1 MTMFSLFLKTN
12 FLRMIGKRFGAVISA
27 PAVMPLQAQSINGNT
42 ARPSA
47 RAFISTGLAMM
58 LLPAAACA
66 AGISEVAETNVV
78 HMTVHQGRLLQL
90 DALPDSVL
98 VADPEIASF
107 ELPSPG
113 NLFIYAKNV
122 GTTTLYAM
130 DENGNVINAIRIVS
144 EHDLKALSERLKR
157 EFPNADIQLEA
168 GIPSGVIVRGS
179 VDTPQDAKRVID
191 SVQAYIVASTSS
203 AAGGGGGGGS
213 GEGLPGSS
221 ESSGKVIN
229 QLKIKT
235 PSQINIRVR
244 VVEVSRNLTHE
255 LGFNWEASLNRGSA
269 NFGLGTGT
277 LSGFFDS
284 STGAFTGADGSSFF
298 GANVGGSEGS
308 LSGLLSAMNKQGMA
322 SVLAEPNL
330 TAMSGE
336 TAAFAAG
343 GEVPIVLVTNNTVSI
358 DYKSYG
364 VILRMTPTLLSANR
378 ISLHI
383 APEVSELTSVGSV
396 TLEGGSTIPA
406 LTVRRADTTVEL
418 ASGQS
423 FALAGML
430 RSSNS
435 QTVTGVP
442 GLSSIPVL
450 GRVFENESASHEE
463 TELVIIATAYVVEPV
478 NAGDLQT
485 PGQGVKTLD
494 SVMPSYGAVGY
505 LY

>member
-1 MTMFSLFLKTN
+1 MTMFSLFLKSDFRGTCKRLLAAGLFN
-12 FLRMIGKRFGAVISA
+12 AVLPVTLTTMI
-27 PAVMPLQAQSINGNT
+27 
-42 ARPSA
+42 
-47 RAFISTGLAMM
+47 
-58 LLPAAACA
+58 LPATTLA
-66 AGISEVAETNVV
+66 AGVTEVAETSVV
-78 HMTVHQGRLLQL
+78 HLTVNQGRLLRL

-98 VADPEIASF
+98 VADPNIASF

-113 NLFIYAKNV
+113 NLFVYAKSV

-130 DENGNVINAIRIVS
+130 DENGNVINAIRLVS
-144 EHDLKALSERLKR
+144 EHDLKALGERMKR
-157 EFPNADIQLEA
+157 EFPGADIQLETS
-168 GIPSGVIVRGS
+168 IPSGVIVRGS

-191 SVQAYIVASTSS
+191 SIQAYIKSS
-203 AAGGGGGGGS
+203 VGGGQGGGGGGG
-213 GEGLPGSS
+213 EKLPGSS
-221 ESSGKVIN
+221 ETSGNVVN

-235 PSQINIRVR
+235 PSQINIQVR
-244 VVEVSRNLTHE
+244 VVEVSRKLTSE
-255 LGFNWEASLNRGSA
+255 LGFNWAASLSTGSGNMTA
-269 NFGLGTGT
+269 GSGSRLNLFNATTGRFANPTDAGFLNFGR
-277 LSGFFDS
+277 SR
-284 STGAFTGADGSSFF
+284 
-298 GANVGGSEGS
+298 
-308 LSGLLSAMNKQGMA
+308 LSGLLTAMNQQGMA
-322 SVLAEPNL
+322 TVLAEPNL

-343 GEVPIVLVTNNTVSI
+343 GEVPIVLITNNSVSI

-383 APEVSELTSVGSV
+383 APEVSELTEVGSV
-396 TLEGGSTIPA
+396 QLEGGSRIPA

-430 RSSNS
+430 RSAGS
-435 QTVTGVP
+435 QTINGVP
-442 GLSSIPVL
+442 GLSSVPMF
-450 GRVFENESASHEE
+450 GRLFESEATSQEE

-485 PGQGVKTLD
+485 PGQGVKMLD
-494 SVMPSYGAVGY
+494 ASMPRSASIGY

>member
-1 MTMFSLFLKTN
+1 MTMFSLFLKSDFRGTC
-12 FLRMIGKRFGAVISA
+12 KRLLAAGLFNAVL
-27 PAVMPLQAQSINGNT
+27 PVTLT
-42 ARPSA
+42 
-47 RAFISTGLAMM
+47 TMM
-58 LLPAAACA
+58 LPATTLA
-66 AGISEVAETNVV
+66 AGVSVAPVTDEV
-78 HMTVHQGRLLQL
+78 HLTVHQGRLLQL
-90 DALPDSVL
+90 NELPDSVL
-98 VADPEIASF
+98 VADPNIASF

-113 NLFIYAKNV
+113 NLFVYAKSV

-130 DENGNVINAIRIVS
+130 DENGNVINAIRLVS
-144 EHDLKALSERLKR
+144 EHDLKALGERMKR
-157 EFPNADIQLEA
+157 EFPGADIQLEA
-168 GIPSGVIVRGS
+168 SIPSGVIVRGS

-191 SVQAYIVASTSS
+191 SIQAYISASSGGQ
-203 AAGGGGGGGS
+203 GGGGGGG
-213 GEGLPGSS
+213 EKLPGSS

-235 PSQINIRVR
+235 PSQINIQVR
-244 VVEVSRNLTHE
+244 VVEVSRKLTSE
-255 LGFNWEASLNRGSA
+255 LGFNWAASLSTGSGNMSA
-269 NFGLGTGT
+269 GSGSRLNLFNATTGRFANPTDSGFLNFGR
-277 LSGFFDS
+277 SR
-284 STGAFTGADGSSFF
+284 
-298 GANVGGSEGS
+298 
-308 LSGLLSAMNKQGMA
+308 LSGLLTAMNQQGMA
-322 SVLAEPNL
+322 TVLAEPNL

-343 GEVPIVLVTNNTVSI
+343 GEVPIVLITNNSVSI

-383 APEVSELTSVGSV
+383 APEVSELTEVGSV
-396 TLEGGSTIPA
+396 QLEGGSRIPA

-430 RSSNS
+430 RSANS

-442 GLSSIPVL
+442 GLSSVPMF
-450 GRVFENESASHEE
+450 GRLFENEATSQEE

-485 PGQGVKTLD
+485 PGQGVKMLD
-494 SVMPSYGAVGY
+494 SSMPRSASIGY

>member
-1 MTMFSLFLKTN
+1 MKMSFTPDFGCRLAA
-12 FLRMIGKRFGAVISA
+12 KRLLLVASCLLATVTLPVAAVTQIEA
-27 PAVMPLQAQSINGNT
+27 T
-42 ARPSA
+42 
-47 RAFISTGLAMM
+47 
-58 LLPAAACA
+58 
-66 AGISEVAETNVV
+66 SEIRLN
-78 HMTVHQGRLLQL
+78 VHQGRMLQL
-90 DALPDSVL
+90 DQIPDSVL
-98 VADPEIASF
+98 IADPEIASF

-113 NLFIYAKNV
+113 NVFVFAKGV

-130 DENGNVINAIRIVS
+130 DADGQVVSAIRLVI
-144 EHDLKALSERLKR
+144 EHDLASLKERLRR
-157 EFPNADIQLEA
+157 EFPDAQIQLEA
-168 GIPSGVIVRGS
+168 SVPNGVIVRGS
-179 VDTPQDAKRVID
+179 VETPQDAKKVID
-191 SVQAYIVASTSS
+191 SVQTWISASASS
-203 AAGGGGGGGS
+203 RGGSGGGGGGS
-213 GEGLPGSS
+213 SLPSTSS
-221 ESSGKVIN
+221 TSPNVVN
-229 QLKIKT
+229 QLKVRT

-244 VVEVSRNLTHE
+244 VVEVSRKLTHE
-255 LGFNWEASLNRGSA
+255 LGFNWDASLKNGGNTIGFGSGALSDFFNATTRTFTREAGSA
-269 NFGLGTGT
+269 SLGYNY
-277 LSGFFDS
+277 SGSD
-284 STGAFTGADGSSFF
+284 
-298 GANVGGSEGS
+298 GS
-308 LSGLLSAMNKQGMA
+308 LSTLLSALNSQGMA

-343 GEVPIVLVTNNTVSI
+343 GEVPIVLVTGNSISI

-396 TLEGGSTIPA
+396 QLEGGSTIPA

-435 QTVTGVP
+435 QTVSGVP
-442 GLSSIPVL
+442 GLSSIPLL
-450 GRVFENESASHEE
+450 GRAFEKESTSSEE

-478 NAGDLQT
+478 SAGTLQT
-485 PGQGVKTLD
+485 PGQGAKMIDANT
-494 SVMPSYGAVGY
+494 PQFGAAGY

>member
-1 MTMFSLFLKTN
+1 MTMFSLFLKSDFRGTC
-12 FLRMIGKRFGAVISA
+12 KRLLAAGLFNAVL
-27 PAVMPLQAQSINGNT
+27 PVTLT
-42 ARPSA
+42 
-47 RAFISTGLAMM
+47 TMM
-58 LLPAAACA
+58 LPATTLA
-66 AGISEVAETNVV
+66 AGVSEVAETNVV
-78 HMTVHQGRLLQL
+78 HLTVHQGRLLQL

-98 VADPEIASF
+98 VADPNIASF

-113 NLFIYAKNV
+113 NLFVYAKSV

-130 DENGNVINAIRIVS
+130 DENGNVINAIRLVS
-144 EHDLKALSERLKR
+144 EHDLKALGERMKR
-157 EFPNADIQLEA
+157 EFPGADIQLEA
-168 GIPSGVIVRGS
+168 SIPSGVIVRGS

-191 SVQAYIVASTSS
+191 SVQAYISASSS
-203 AAGGGGGGGS
+203 GGQGGGGDGGGK
-213 GEGLPGSS
+213 LPGSS

-235 PSQINIRVR
+235 PSQINIQVR
-244 VVEVSRNLTHE
+244 VVEVSRKLTSE
-255 LGFNWEASLNRGSA
+255 LGFNWAASL
-269 NFGLGTGT
+269 
-277 LSGFFDS
+277 
-284 STGAFTGADGSSFF
+284 STGSGSMSAGSGSRLNLFNATTGRFSNPTDAGFLSF
-298 GANVGGSEGS
+298 GRSR
-308 LSGLLSAMNKQGMA
+308 LSGLLTAMNEQGMA
-322 SVLAEPNL
+322 TVLAEPNL

-343 GEVPIVLVTNNTVSI
+343 GEVPVVVITNNNVNI

-383 APEVSELTSVGSV
+383 APEVSELTDVGSV
-396 TLEGGSTIPA
+396 QLEGGSRIPA

-430 RSSNS
+430 RSAGS
-435 QTVTGVP
+435 QTINGVP
-442 GLSSIPVL
+442 GLSSVPMF
-450 GRVFENESASHEE
+450 GRLFESEATSQEE

-485 PGQGVKTLD
+485 PGKGVKMLD
-494 SVMPSYGAVGY
+494 ASMPRSASVGY

>member
-1 MTMFSLFLKTN
+1 MTMFSLFLKSDFRGTC
-12 FLRMIGKRFGAVISA
+12 KRLLTAGLFNAVL
-27 PAVMPLQAQSINGNT
+27 PVTLT
-42 ARPSA
+42 
-47 RAFISTGLAMM
+47 TMM
-58 LLPAAACA
+58 LPATTLA
-66 AGISEVAETNVV
+66 AGVSVAPVTDEVRL
-78 HMTVHQGRLLQL
+78 TVNQGRLLQL
-90 DALPDSVL
+90 HGLPDSVL
-98 VADPEIASF
+98 VADPNIASF

-113 NLFIYAKNV
+113 NLFVYAKSV

-130 DENGNVINAIRIVS
+130 DENGNVINAIRLVS
-144 EHDLKALSERLKR
+144 EHDLKALGERMKR
-157 EFPNADIQLEA
+157 EFPGADIQLEA
-168 GIPSGVIVRGS
+168 SIPSGVIVRGS

-191 SVQAYIVASTSS
+191 SIQAYISAS
-203 AAGGGGGGGS
+203 AGAQGGGGGGG
-213 GEGLPGSS
+213 EKLPGSS

-235 PSQINIRVR
+235 PSQINIQVR
-244 VVEVSRNLTHE
+244 VVEVSRKLTSE
-255 LGFNWEASLNRGSA
+255 LGFNWAASLSTGSGNMTA
-269 NFGLGTGT
+269 GSGSRLNLFNATTGRFANPTDSGFLNFGR
-277 LSGFFDS
+277 SR
-284 STGAFTGADGSSFF
+284 
-298 GANVGGSEGS
+298 
-308 LSGLLSAMNKQGMA
+308 LSGLLTAMNQQGMA
-322 SVLAEPNL
+322 TVLAEPNL

-343 GEVPIVLVTNNTVSI
+343 GEVPIVLITNNSVSI

-383 APEVSELTSVGSV
+383 APEVSELTEVGSV
-396 TLEGGSTIPA
+396 QLEGGSRIPA

-430 RSSNS
+430 RSAGS
-435 QTVTGVP
+435 QTINGVP
-442 GLSSIPVL
+442 GLSSVPMF
-450 GRVFENESASHEE
+450 GRLFESEATSQEE

-485 PGQGVKTLD
+485 PGQGVKMLD
-494 SVMPSYGAVGY
+494 SSMPRSASIGY

>member
-1 MTMFSLFLKTN
+1 MTIFSLFLKSDFRGTC
-12 FLRMIGKRFGAVISA
+12 KRLLTAGLFNAVL
-27 PAVMPLQAQSINGNT
+27 PVTLT
-42 ARPSA
+42 
-47 RAFISTGLAMM
+47 TMM
-58 LLPAAACA
+58 LPATTLA
-66 AGISEVAETNVV
+66 AGVSVAPVTDEVRL
-78 HMTVHQGRLLQL
+78 TVNQGRLLQL
-90 DALPDSVL
+90 HGLPDSVL
-98 VADPEIASF
+98 VADPNIASF

-113 NLFIYAKNV
+113 NLFVYAKSV

-130 DENGNVINAIRIVS
+130 DENGNVINAIRLVS
-144 EHDLKALSERLKR
+144 EHDLKALGERMKR
-157 EFPNADIQLEA
+157 EFPGADIQLEA
-168 GIPSGVIVRGS
+168 SIPSGVIVRGS

-191 SVQAYIVASTSS
+191 SIQAYISASSGGQ
-203 AAGGGGGGGS
+203 GGGGGGG
-213 GEGLPGSS
+213 EKLPGSS

-235 PSQINIRVR
+235 PSQINIQVR
-244 VVEVSRNLTHE
+244 VVEVSRKLTSE
-255 LGFNWEASLNRGSA
+255 LGFNWAASLSTGSGNMSA
-269 NFGLGTGT
+269 GSGSRLNLFNATTGRFANPTDSGFLNFGR
-277 LSGFFDS
+277 SR
-284 STGAFTGADGSSFF
+284 
-298 GANVGGSEGS
+298 
-308 LSGLLSAMNKQGMA
+308 LSGLLTAMNQQGMA
-322 SVLAEPNL
+322 TVLAEPNL

-343 GEVPIVLVTNNTVSI
+343 GEVPIVLITNNSVSI

-383 APEVSELTSVGSV
+383 APEVSELTDVGSV
-396 TLEGGSTIPA
+396 QLEGGSRIPA

-430 RSSNS
+430 RSAGS
-435 QTVTGVP
+435 QTINGVP
-442 GLSSIPVL
+442 GLSSVPMF
-450 GRVFENESASHEE
+450 GRLFESEATSQEE

-485 PGQGVKTLD
+485 PGQGVKMLD
-494 SVMPSYGAVGY
+494 SSMPRSASIGY

>member
-1 MTMFSLFLKTN
+1 MTMFSLFLKSD
-12 FLRMIGKRFGAVISA
+12 FRGSCKRLLAAGLFNAVL
-27 PAVMPLQAQSINGNT
+27 PVTLT
-42 ARPSA
+42 
-47 RAFISTGLAMM
+47 TMM
-58 LLPAAACA
+58 LPVTTLA
-66 AGISEVAETNVV
+66 AGVSEVAETNVV
-78 HMTVHQGRLLQL
+78 HLTVHQGRLLQL

-98 VADPEIASF
+98 VADPNIASF

-113 NLFIYAKNV
+113 NLFVYAKSV

-130 DENGNVINAIRIVS
+130 DENGNVINAIRLVS
-144 EHDLKALSERLKR
+144 EHDLKALGERMKR
-157 EFPNADIQLEA
+157 EFPGADIQLEA
-168 GIPSGVIVRGS
+168 SIPSGVIVRGS

-191 SVQAYIVASTSS
+191 SIQAYISASSS
-203 AAGGGGGGGS
+203 GGQGGGGGGG
-213 GEGLPGSS
+213 EKLPGSS

-235 PSQINIRVR
+235 PSQINIQVR
-244 VVEVSRNLTHE
+244 VVEVSRKLTSE
-255 LGFNWEASLNRGSA
+255 LGFNWAASLSTGSGNMSA
-269 NFGLGTGT
+269 GSGSRLNLFNATTGRFANPTDAGFLNFGR
-277 LSGFFDS
+277 SR
-284 STGAFTGADGSSFF
+284 
-298 GANVGGSEGS
+298 
-308 LSGLLSAMNKQGMA
+308 LSGLLTAMNQQGMA
-322 SVLAEPNL
+322 TVLAEPNL

-343 GEVPIVLVTNNTVSI
+343 GEVPIVLITNNSVSI

-383 APEVSELTSVGSV
+383 APEVSELTDVGSV
-396 TLEGGSTIPA
+396 QLEGGSRIPA

-430 RSSNS
+430 RSAGS
-435 QTVTGVP
+435 QTINGVP
-442 GLSSIPVL
+442 GLSSVPMF
-450 GRVFENESASHEE
+450 GRLFESESTSQEE

-485 PGQGVKTLD
+485 PGQGVKMLD
-494 SVMPSYGAVGY
+494 SSMPRSASIGY

>member
-1 MTMFSLFLKTN
+1 MTMFSLFLKSDFRGTC
-12 FLRMIGKRFGAVISA
+12 KRLLAAGLFNAVL
-27 PAVMPLQAQSINGNT
+27 PVTLT
-42 ARPSA
+42 
-47 RAFISTGLAMM
+47 TMM
-58 LLPAAACA
+58 LPVTTLA
-66 AGISEVAETNVV
+66 AGVSEVAETNVV
-78 HMTVHQGRLLQL
+78 HLTVHQGRLLQL

-98 VADPEIASF
+98 VADPNIASF

-113 NLFIYAKNV
+113 NLFVYAKSV

-130 DENGNVINAIRIVS
+130 DENGNVINAIRLVS
-144 EHDLKALSERLKR
+144 EHDLKALGERMKR
-157 EFPNADIQLEA
+157 EFPGADIQLEA
-168 GIPSGVIVRGS
+168 SIPSGVIVRGS

-191 SVQAYIVASTSS
+191 SIQAYISASSS
-203 AAGGGGGGGS
+203 GGQGGGGGGG
-213 GEGLPGSS
+213 EKLPGSS

-235 PSQINIRVR
+235 PSQINIQVR
-244 VVEVSRNLTHE
+244 VVEVSRKLTSE
-255 LGFNWEASLNRGSA
+255 LGFNWAASLSTGSGNMSA
-269 NFGLGTGT
+269 GSGSRLNLFNATTGRFANPTDSGFLNFGR
-277 LSGFFDS
+277 SR
-284 STGAFTGADGSSFF
+284 
-298 GANVGGSEGS
+298 
-308 LSGLLSAMNKQGMA
+308 LSGLLTAMNQQGMA
-322 SVLAEPNL
+322 TVLAEPNL

-343 GEVPIVLVTNNTVSI
+343 GEVPIVLITNNSVSI

-383 APEVSELTSVGSV
+383 APEVSELTDVGSV
-396 TLEGGSTIPA
+396 QLEGGSRIPA

-430 RSSNS
+430 RSAGS
-435 QTVTGVP
+435 QTINGVP
-442 GLSSIPVL
+442 GLSSVPMF
-450 GRVFENESASHEE
+450 GRLFESESTSQEE

-485 PGQGVKTLD
+485 PGQGVKMLD
-494 SVMPSYGAVGY
+494 SSMPRSASIGY

>member
-1 MTMFSLFLKTN
+1 MTMFSLFLKSDARGTC
-12 FLRMIGKRFGAVISA
+12 KRLLIASLFNAVL
-27 PAVMPLQAQSINGNT
+27 PVML
-42 ARPSA
+42 
-47 RAFISTGLAMM
+47 M
-58 LLPAAACA
+58 LPVTTQA
-66 AGISEVAETNVV
+66 AGVSEVAETNVV
-78 HMTVHQGRLLQL
+78 HLTVHQGRLLQL

-98 VADPEIASF
+98 VADPNIASF

-113 NLFIYAKNV
+113 NLFVYAKSV

-130 DENGNVINAIRIVS
+130 DENGNVINAIRLVS
-144 EHDLKALSERLKR
+144 EHDLKALSERMKR
-157 EFPNADIQLEA
+157 EFPGADIQLEA
-168 GIPSGVIVRGS
+168 SIPSGVIVRGS

-191 SVQAYIVASTSS
+191 SIQAYISASSGGQ
-203 AAGGGGGGGS
+203 GGGGGG
-213 GEGLPGSS
+213 EKLPGSS

-235 PSQINIRVR
+235 PSQINIQVR
-244 VVEVSRNLTHE
+244 VVEVSRKLTSE
-255 LGFNWEASLNRGSA
+255 LGFNWAASLSTGSGNMTA
-269 NFGLGTGT
+269 GSGSRLNLFNATTGRFANPTDSGFLNFGR
-277 LSGFFDS
+277 SR
-284 STGAFTGADGSSFF
+284 
-298 GANVGGSEGS
+298 
-308 LSGLLSAMNKQGMA
+308 LSGLLTAMNQQGMA
-322 SVLAEPNL
+322 TVLAEPNL

-343 GEVPIVLVTNNTVSI
+343 GEVPIVLITNNSVSI

-383 APEVSELTSVGSV
+383 APEVSELTDVGSV
-396 TLEGGSTIPA
+396 QLEGGSRIPA

-430 RSSNS
+430 RSAGS
-435 QTVTGVP
+435 QTINGVP
-442 GLSSIPVL
+442 GLSSVPMF
-450 GRVFENESASHEE
+450 GRLFESEATSQEE

-485 PGQGVKTLD
+485 PGQGVKMLD
-494 SVMPSYGAVGY
+494 SSMPRSASIGY

>member
-1 MTMFSLFLKTN
+1 MTMFSLFLKSDFRGTC
-12 FLRMIGKRFGAVISA
+12 KRLLAAGLFNAVL
-27 PAVMPLQAQSINGNT
+27 PVTLT
-42 ARPSA
+42 
-47 RAFISTGLAMM
+47 TMM
-58 LLPAAACA
+58 LPATTLA
-66 AGISEVAETNVV
+66 AGVSVAPVTDEV
-78 HMTVHQGRLLQL
+78 HLTVHQGRLLQL
-90 DALPDSVL
+90 NELPDSVL
-98 VADPEIASF
+98 VADPNIASF

-113 NLFIYAKNV
+113 NLFVYAKSV

-130 DENGNVINAIRIVS
+130 DENGNVINAIRLVS
-144 EHDLKALSERLKR
+144 EHDLKALGERMKR
-157 EFPNADIQLEA
+157 EFPGADIQLEA
-168 GIPSGVIVRGS
+168 SIPSGVIVRGS

-191 SVQAYIVASTSS
+191 SIQAYISAS
-203 AAGGGGGGGS
+203 AGGGGQGGGGGG
-213 GEGLPGSS
+213 ERLPGSS

-235 PSQINIRVR
+235 PSQINIQVR
-244 VVEVSRNLTHE
+244 VVEVSRKLTSE
-255 LGFNWEASLNRGSA
+255 LGFNWAASLSTGSGNMSA
-269 NFGLGTGT
+269 GSGSRLNLFNATTGRFSNPTDSGFLNFGR
-277 LSGFFDS
+277 SR
-284 STGAFTGADGSSFF
+284 
-298 GANVGGSEGS
+298 
-308 LSGLLSAMNKQGMA
+308 LSGLLTAMNQQGMA
-322 SVLAEPNL
+322 TVLAEPNL

-343 GEVPIVLVTNNTVSI
+343 GEVPIVLITNNSVSI

-383 APEVSELTSVGSV
+383 APEVSELTDVGSV
-396 TLEGGSTIPA
+396 QLEGGSRIPA

-430 RSSNS
+430 RSAGS
-435 QTVTGVP
+435 QTINGVP
-442 GLSSIPVL
+442 GLSSVPMF
-450 GRVFENESASHEE
+450 GRLFESEATSQEE

-485 PGQGVKTLD
+485 PGQGVKMLD
-494 SVMPSYGAVGY
+494 SSMPRSASIGY

>member
-1 MTMFSLFLKTN
+1 MTMFSLFLKSDFRGTC
-12 FLRMIGKRFGAVISA
+12 KRLLAAGLFNAVL
-27 PAVMPLQAQSINGNT
+27 PVTLT
-42 ARPSA
+42 
-47 RAFISTGLAMM
+47 TMM
-58 LLPAAACA
+58 LPATTLA
-66 AGISEVAETNVV
+66 AGVSVAPVTDEVRL
-78 HMTVHQGRLLQL
+78 TVNQGRLLHL
-90 DALPDSVL
+90 NALPDSVL
-98 VADPEIASF
+98 VADPNIASF

-113 NLFIYAKNV
+113 NLFVYAKSV

-130 DENGNVINAIRIVS
+130 DENGNVINAIRLVS
-144 EHDLKALSERLKR
+144 EHDLKALGERMKR
-157 EFPNADIQLEA
+157 EFPGADIQLEA
-168 GIPSGVIVRGS
+168 SIPSGVIVRGS

-191 SVQAYIVASTSS
+191 SIQAYISASSGGGGQ
-203 AAGGGGGGGS
+203 GGGGGG
-213 GEGLPGSS
+213 EKLPGSS

-235 PSQINIRVR
+235 PSQINIQVR
-244 VVEVSRNLTHE
+244 VVEVSRKLTSE
-255 LGFNWEASLNRGSA
+255 LGFNWAASLSTGSGNMTA
-269 NFGLGTGT
+269 GSGSRLNLFNATTGRFANPTDSGFLNFGR
-277 LSGFFDS
+277 SR
-284 STGAFTGADGSSFF
+284 
-298 GANVGGSEGS
+298 
-308 LSGLLSAMNKQGMA
+308 LSGLLTAMNQQGMA
-322 SVLAEPNL
+322 TVLAEPNL

-343 GEVPIVLVTNNTVSI
+343 GEVPIVLITNNSVSI

-383 APEVSELTSVGSV
+383 APEVSELTDVGSV
-396 TLEGGSTIPA
+396 QLEGGSRIPA

-430 RSSNS
+430 RSAGS
-435 QTVTGVP
+435 QTINGVP
-442 GLSSIPVL
+442 GLSSVPMF
-450 GRVFENESASHEE
+450 GRLFESESTSQEE

-485 PGQGVKTLD
+485 PGQGVKMLD
-494 SVMPSYGAVGY
+494 SSMPRSASIGY

>member
-1 MTMFSLFLKTN
+1 MTPFVN
-12 FLRMIGKRFGAVISA
+12 GKIARLSGRVFIVTALAATLA
-27 PAVMPLQAQSINGNT
+27 PAT
-42 ARPSA
+42 AP
-47 RAFISTGLAMM
+47 
-58 LLPAAACA
+58 A
-66 AGISEVAETNVV
+66 AGIAEVAETNVV
-78 HMTVHQGRLLQL
+78 HMTVHQGRMLRL
-90 DALPDSVL
+90 DGLPDSVL
-98 VADPEIASF
+98 VADPAIASF

-113 NLFIYAKNV
+113 NLFIYAKSV

-130 DENGNVINAIRIVS
+130 DENGDVINAIRIVS
-144 EHDLKALSERLKR
+144 EHDLKALGERLKR
-157 EFPNADIQLEA
+157 EFPSADIQLEA

-191 SVQAYIVASTSS
+191 SVQAYIVASSS
-203 AAGGGGGGGS
+203 SAGGGGGGG
-213 GEGLPGSS
+213 GGGGQELPGSS
-221 ESSGKVIN
+221 ETSGKVIN

-277 LSGFFDS
+277 VSGFFDS
-284 STGAFTGADGSSFF
+284 STGAFTGVEGSSFF
-298 GANVGGSEGS
+298 GANVGGGEGS

-343 GEVPIVLVTNNTVSI
+343 GEVPVVIITNNNVNI
-358 DYKSYG
+358 DYKAYG

-442 GLSSIPVL
+442 GLSSIPII
-450 GRVFENESASHEE
+450 GRAFENESASHEE

-478 NAGDLQT
+478 NAGDLQI

-494 SVMPSYGAVGY
+494 SVTPSYGAVGY

>member
-1 MTMFSLFLKTN
+1 MTMFSLFLKSDFRGTC
-12 FLRMIGKRFGAVISA
+12 KR
-27 PAVMPLQAQSINGNT
+27 
-42 ARPSA
+42 
-47 RAFISTGLAMM
+47 
-58 LLPAAACA
+58 LLA
-66 AGISEVAETNVV
+66 AGLFNAVLPVTLTTMMSPATTLAAGVSVAPVTDEVRL
-78 HMTVHQGRLLQL
+78 TVNQGRLLHL
-90 DALPDSVL
+90 NALPDSVL
-98 VADPEIASF
+98 VADPNIASF

-113 NLFIYAKNV
+113 NLFVYAKSV

-130 DENGNVINAIRIVS
+130 DENGNVINAIRLVS
-144 EHDLKALSERLKR
+144 EHDLKALGERMKR
-157 EFPNADIQLEA
+157 EFPGADIQLEA
-168 GIPSGVIVRGS
+168 SIPSGVIVRGS

-191 SVQAYIVASTSS
+191 SIQAYISASSGGGGQ
-203 AAGGGGGGGS
+203 GGGGGG
-213 GEGLPGSS
+213 ERLPGSS

-235 PSQINIRVR
+235 PSQINIQVR
-244 VVEVSRNLTHE
+244 VVEVSRKLTSE
-255 LGFNWEASLNRGSA
+255 LGFNWAASLSTGSGNMTA
-269 NFGLGTGT
+269 GSGSRLNLFNATTGRFANPTDSGFLNFGR
-277 LSGFFDS
+277 SR
-284 STGAFTGADGSSFF
+284 
-298 GANVGGSEGS
+298 
-308 LSGLLSAMNKQGMA
+308 LSGLLTAMNQQGMA
-322 SVLAEPNL
+322 TVLAEPNL

-343 GEVPIVLVTNNTVSI
+343 GEVPIVLITNNSVSI

-383 APEVSELTSVGSV
+383 APEVSELTDVGSV
-396 TLEGGSTIPA
+396 QLEGGSRIPA

-430 RSSNS
+430 RSAGS
-435 QTVTGVP
+435 QTINGVP
-442 GLSSIPVL
+442 GLSSVPMF
-450 GRVFENESASHEE
+450 GRLFESEATSQEE

-485 PGQGVKTLD
+485 PGQGVKMLD
-494 SVMPSYGAVGY
+494 SSMPRSASIGY

>member
-1 MTMFSLFLKTN
+1 MTMFSLFLKSDFRGTC
-12 FLRMIGKRFGAVISA
+12 KRLLAAGLFNAVL
-27 PAVMPLQAQSINGNT
+27 PVTLT
-42 ARPSA
+42 
-47 RAFISTGLAMM
+47 TMM
-58 LLPAAACA
+58 LPATTLA
-66 AGISEVAETNVV
+66 AGVSVAPVTDEV
-78 HMTVHQGRLLQL
+78 HLTVHQGRLLQL
-90 DALPDSVL
+90 NELPDSVL
-98 VADPEIASF
+98 VADPNIASF

-113 NLFIYAKNV
+113 NLFVYAKSV

-130 DENGNVINAIRIVS
+130 DENGNVINAIRLVS
-144 EHDLKALSERLKR
+144 EHDLKALGERMKR
-157 EFPNADIQLEA
+157 EFPGADIQLEA
-168 GIPSGVIVRGS
+168 SIPSGVIVRGS

-191 SVQAYIVASTSS
+191 SIQAYISAS
-203 AAGGGGGGGS
+203 AGGGGQGGGGGG
-213 GEGLPGSS
+213 ERLPGSS

-235 PSQINIRVR
+235 PSQINIQVR
-244 VVEVSRNLTHE
+244 VVEVSRKLTSE
-255 LGFNWEASLNRGSA
+255 LGFNWAASLSTGSGNMSA
-269 NFGLGTGT
+269 GSGSRLNLFNATTGRFANPTDSGFLNFGR
-277 LSGFFDS
+277 SR
-284 STGAFTGADGSSFF
+284 
-298 GANVGGSEGS
+298 
-308 LSGLLSAMNKQGMA
+308 LSGLLTAMNQQGMA
-322 SVLAEPNL
+322 TVLAEPNL

-343 GEVPIVLVTNNTVSI
+343 GEVPIVLITNNSVSI

-383 APEVSELTSVGSV
+383 APEVSELTEVGSV
-396 TLEGGSTIPA
+396 QLEGGSRIPA

-430 RSSNS
+430 RSAGS
-435 QTVTGVP
+435 QTINGVP
-442 GLSSIPVL
+442 GLSSVPMF
-450 GRVFENESASHEE
+450 GRLFESEATSQEE

-485 PGQGVKTLD
+485 PGQGVKMLD
-494 SVMPSYGAVGY
+494 SSMPRSASIGY

>member
-1 MTMFSLFLKTN
+1 M
-12 FLRMIGKRFGAVISA
+12 
-27 PAVMPLQAQSINGNT
+27 
-42 ARPSA
+42 
-47 RAFISTGLAMM
+47 
-58 LLPAAACA
+58 
-66 AGISEVAETNVV
+66 AETNVIRL
-78 HMTVHQGRLLQL
+78 TVNQGRLLQL

-98 VADPEIASF
+98 VADPKIASF

-113 NLFIYAKNV
+113 NLFVYAKSV

-144 EHDLKALSERLKR
+144 EHDLKALSERMKR
-157 EFPNADIQLEA
+157 EFPGADIQLEA
-168 GIPSGVIVRGS
+168 SVPSGVIVRGS

-191 SVQAYIVASTSS
+191 SVQGYISASMSAGAGS
-203 AAGGGGGGGS
+203 AAN
-213 GEGLPGSS
+213 GLPGTS
-221 ESSGKVIN
+221 ETSPNVIN

-255 LGFNWEASLNRGSA
+255 LGFNWDASLNRGSA

-277 LSGFFDS
+277 VSGFFNS
-284 STGAFTGADGSSFF
+284 STGAFTGVEGSNFF
-298 GANVGGSEGS
+298 GANVGGGEGS

-343 GEVPIVLVTNNTVSI
+343 GEVPIVLITINNVSI

-396 TLEGGSTIPA
+396 QLEGGSTIPA

-442 GLSSIPVL
+442 GLSSIPVI
-450 GRVFENESASHEE
+450 GRAFENESSEHEE

-478 NAGDLQT
+478 NAGDLQM

>member
-1 MTMFSLFLKTN
+1 MTMFSLFLKSDFWDT
-12 FLRMIGKRFGAVISA
+12 RKR
-27 PAVMPLQAQSINGNT
+27 
-42 ARPSA
+42 
-47 RAFISTGLAMM
+47 
-58 LLPAAACA
+58 LLAACWLSMLMPATVFA

-191 SVQAYIVASTSS
+191 SVQAYIAASSSS
-203 AAGGGGGGGS
+203 AAGGGGGQ
-213 GEGLPGSS
+213 GLPGSS
-221 ESSGKVIN
+221 ETSGKVIN

-277 LSGFFDS
+277 VSGFYDS
-284 STGAFTGADGSSFF
+284 STGAFTGVEGSSFF

-343 GEVPIVLVTNNTVSI
+343 GEVPVVIITNNNVNI

-383 APEVSELTSVGSV
+383 APEVSELTSVGAV
-396 TLEGGSTIPA
+396 ELEGGSTIPA

-442 GLSSIPVL
+442 GLSRIPVI
-450 GRVFENESASHEE
+450 GRAFENESASHEE

-478 NAGDLQT
+478 NAGDLQV

>member
-1 MTMFSLFLKTN
+1 MTMFSLFLKSDARGTC
-12 FLRMIGKRFGAVISA
+12 KRLLIASLFNAVL
-27 PAVMPLQAQSINGNT
+27 PVML
-42 ARPSA
+42 
-47 RAFISTGLAMM
+47 M
-58 LLPAAACA
+58 LPVTTQA
-66 AGISEVAETNVV
+66 AGVSEVAETNVV
-78 HMTVHQGRLLQL
+78 HLTVHQGRLLQL

-98 VADPEIASF
+98 VADPNIASF

-113 NLFIYAKNV
+113 NLFVYAKSV

-130 DENGNVINAIRIVS
+130 DENGNVINAIRLVS
-144 EHDLKALSERLKR
+144 EHDLKALGERMKR
-157 EFPNADIQLEA
+157 EFPGADIQLEA
-168 GIPSGVIVRGS
+168 SIPSGVIVRGS

-191 SVQAYIVASTSS
+191 SIQAYISASSGGQ
-203 AAGGGGGGGS
+203 GGGGGG
-213 GEGLPGSS
+213 EKLPGSS

-235 PSQINIRVR
+235 PSQINIQVR
-244 VVEVSRNLTHE
+244 VVEVSRKLTSE
-255 LGFNWEASLNRGSA
+255 LGFNWAASLSTGSGNMTA
-269 NFGLGTGT
+269 GSGSRLNLFNATTGRFANPTDSGFLNFGR
-277 LSGFFDS
+277 SR
-284 STGAFTGADGSSFF
+284 
-298 GANVGGSEGS
+298 
-308 LSGLLSAMNKQGMA
+308 LSGLLTAMNQQGMA
-322 SVLAEPNL
+322 TVLAEPNL

-343 GEVPIVLVTNNTVSI
+343 GEVPIVLITNNSVSI

-383 APEVSELTSVGSV
+383 APEVSELTDVGSV
-396 TLEGGSTIPA
+396 QLEGGSRIPA

-430 RSSNS
+430 RSAGS
-435 QTVTGVP
+435 QTINGVP
-442 GLSSIPVL
+442 GLSSVPMF
-450 GRVFENESASHEE
+450 GRLFESEATSQEE

-485 PGQGVKTLD
+485 PGQGVKMLD
-494 SVMPSYGAVGY
+494 SSMPRSASIGY

>member
-1 MTMFSLFLKTN
+1 MTMFSLFLKSDFRGTC
-12 FLRMIGKRFGAVISA
+12 KRLLTAGLFNAVL
-27 PAVMPLQAQSINGNT
+27 PVTLT
-42 ARPSA
+42 
-47 RAFISTGLAMM
+47 TMM
-58 LLPAAACA
+58 LPATTLA
-66 AGISEVAETNVV
+66 AGVSVAPVTDEVRL
-78 HMTVHQGRLLQL
+78 TVNQGRLLQL
-90 DALPDSVL
+90 HGLPDSVL
-98 VADPEIASF
+98 VADPNIASF

-113 NLFIYAKNV
+113 NLFVYAKSV

-130 DENGNVINAIRIVS
+130 DENGNVINAIRLVS
-144 EHDLKALSERLKR
+144 EHDLKALGERMKR
-157 EFPNADIQLEA
+157 EFPGADIQLEA
-168 GIPSGVIVRGS
+168 SIPSGVIVRGS

-191 SVQAYIVASTSS
+191 SIQAYISASSGGQ
-203 AAGGGGGGGS
+203 GGGGGGG
-213 GEGLPGSS
+213 EKLPGSS

-235 PSQINIRVR
+235 PSQINIQVR
-244 VVEVSRNLTHE
+244 VVEVSRKLTSE
-255 LGFNWEASLNRGSA
+255 LGFNWAASLSTGSGNMSA
-269 NFGLGTGT
+269 GSGSRLNLFNATTGRFANPTDSGFLNFGR
-277 LSGFFDS
+277 SR
-284 STGAFTGADGSSFF
+284 
-298 GANVGGSEGS
+298 
-308 LSGLLSAMNKQGMA
+308 LSGLLTAMNQQGMA
-322 SVLAEPNL
+322 TVLAEPNL

-343 GEVPIVLVTNNTVSI
+343 GEVPIVLITNNSVSI

-383 APEVSELTSVGSV
+383 APEVSELTDVGSV
-396 TLEGGSTIPA
+396 QLEGGSRIPA

-430 RSSNS
+430 RSAGS
-435 QTVTGVP
+435 QTINGVP
-442 GLSSIPVL
+442 GLSSVPMF
-450 GRVFENESASHEE
+450 GRLFESEATSQEE

-485 PGQGVKTLD
+485 PGQGVKMLD
-494 SVMPSYGAVGY
+494 SSMPRSASIGY

>member
-1 MTMFSLFLKTN
+1 MTMFSLFLKPDFRGTC
-12 FLRMIGKRFGAVISA
+12 KRLLAAGLFNAVL
-27 PAVMPLQAQSINGNT
+27 PVTLT
-42 ARPSA
+42 
-47 RAFISTGLAMM
+47 TMM
-58 LLPAAACA
+58 LPATTLA
-66 AGISEVAETNVV
+66 AGVSVAPVTDEV
-78 HMTVHQGRLLQL
+78 HLTVHQGRLLQL
-90 DALPDSVL
+90 NELPDSVL
-98 VADPEIASF
+98 VADPNIASF

-113 NLFIYAKNV
+113 NLFVYAKSV

-130 DENGNVINAIRIVS
+130 DENGNVINAIRLVS
-144 EHDLKALSERLKR
+144 EHDLKALGERMKR
-157 EFPNADIQLEA
+157 EFPGADIQLEA
-168 GIPSGVIVRGS
+168 SIPSGVIVRGS

-191 SVQAYIVASTSS
+191 SIQAYISAS
-203 AAGGGGGGGS
+203 AGGGGQGGGGGG
-213 GEGLPGSS
+213 ERLPGSS

-235 PSQINIRVR
+235 PSQINIQVR
-244 VVEVSRNLTHE
+244 VVEVSRKLTSE
-255 LGFNWEASLNRGSA
+255 LGFNWAASLSTGSGNMTA
-269 NFGLGTGT
+269 GSGSRLNLFNATTGRFANPTDSGFLNFGR
-277 LSGFFDS
+277 SR
-284 STGAFTGADGSSFF
+284 
-298 GANVGGSEGS
+298 
-308 LSGLLSAMNKQGMA
+308 LSGLLTAMNQQGMA
-322 SVLAEPNL
+322 TVLAEPNL

-343 GEVPIVLVTNNTVSI
+343 GEVPIVLITNNSVSI

-383 APEVSELTSVGSV
+383 APEVSELTDVGSV
-396 TLEGGSTIPA
+396 QLEGGSRIPA

-430 RSSNS
+430 RSAGS
-435 QTVTGVP
+435 QTINGVP
-442 GLSSIPVL
+442 GLSSVPMF
-450 GRVFENESASHEE
+450 GRLFESEATSQEE

-485 PGQGVKTLD
+485 PGQGVKMLD
-494 SVMPSYGAVGY
+494 SSMPRSASIGY